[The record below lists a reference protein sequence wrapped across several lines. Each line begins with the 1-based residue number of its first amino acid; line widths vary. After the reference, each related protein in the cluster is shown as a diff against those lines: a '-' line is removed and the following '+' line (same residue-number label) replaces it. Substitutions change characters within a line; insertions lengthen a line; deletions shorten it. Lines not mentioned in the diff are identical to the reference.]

1 MTISNH
7 KTIAAHRKRLKE
19 QGLARIEVQV
29 PMQDAELIRSTAQL
43 LRGEAA
49 AKLRIQLQ
57 RLVGTQHLGL
67 KELLAAAPLDD
78 IDLTRNPDLGRNVEL

>member
-1 MTISNH
+1 MPTSNH

-29 PMQDAELIRSTAQL
+29 PKQDAELIRNTAQL

-49 AKLRIQLQ
+49 VKLRLQLQ
-57 RLVGTQHLGL
+57 RLVGGKHTGL

-78 IDLTRNPDLGRNVEL
+78 IELTRNPDLGRSVEL

>member
-49 AKLRIQLQ
+49 SELRIQLQ
-57 RLVGTQHLGL
+57 RLVGTRHLGL

-78 IDLTRNPDLGRNVEL
+78 IDLTCNPDLDRNVEL

>member
-7 KTIAAHRKRLKE
+7 TTIAAHRKRLKE

-29 PMQDAELIRSTAQL
+29 PTQDAELIRSTAQL

-49 AKLRIQLQ
+49 ANLRIQLQ
-57 RLVGTQHLGL
+57 RLVATQHPGL

-78 IDLTRNPDLGRNVEL
+78 IDLTRNPDLGRTVEL